1 MEEPTHLEFTN
12 IFLEKTSSSTRNRI
26 RKGTAGLNQSGWR
39 RSPSRQHGAACGGK
53 FNSDKS
59 LPPPPTELP
68 GGPGRK
74 KTNPEGCP
82 AAREGSGFSRIFLP
96 YLGSRTGAGRER
108 GEREPGSGARLRLI
122 PLTRLQSHSAVG
134 DGDPRDPGVQGRPP
148 HPRCACS
155 ATRST
160 ALPRLQPLAQVA
172 RAPRTHPRP
181 VRNLRSRQPPSDKLR
196 ETSADARESTPT
208 PWTRGSPLIGRRSRG
223 GPSPSLLAT
232 PTSPALTLLLCRS
245 RTLAW
250 FPRPVEGEE
259 GETARLGFASAESR
273 PVSAWPRRLV
283 LALGGSL
290 RSSWPFFPK
299 VDWGHSL
306 KAFFSSLPVLFTS
319 SALFRFGALLG
330 GEGKMA
336 GLSEGAV
343 RTRGPKSA
351 LVRARAGARSC
362 V

>member
-1 MEEPTHLEFTN
+1 MEFTN

-122 PLTRLQSHSAVG
+122 PLTRLQSLSAVG

-160 ALPRLQPLAQVA
+160 ALPRRRPLAPAA
-172 RAPRTHPRP
+172 REPRTHPRS
-181 VRNLRSRQPPSDKLR
+181 VRNLRSRQPPNDKLR
-196 ETSADARESTPT
+196 ETSANARESTPT
-208 PWTRGSPLIGRRSRG
+208 PWTRGSPLIGRRGGG
-223 GPSPSLLAT
+223 GPGPSLLAT
-232 PTSPALTLLLCRS
+232 PTSHALTLLLCRS

-250 FPRPVEGEE
+250 FPRPVEGGE
-259 GETARLGFASAESR
+259 GEAARLGFASAASR
-273 PVSAWPRRLV
+273 PVWAGPRQLV
-283 LALGGSL
+283 PALGGFSQVIL
-290 RSSWPFFPK
+290 AVLPK
-299 VDWGHSL
+299 G
-306 KAFFSSLPVLFTS
+306 
-319 SALFRFGALLG
+319 
-330 GEGKMA
+330 
-336 GLSEGAV
+336 
-343 RTRGPKSA
+343 
-351 LVRARAGARSC
+351 
-362 V
+362 

>member
-1 MEEPTHLEFTN
+1 MEFTN

-122 PLTRLQSHSAVG
+122 PLTRLQSLSAVG

-160 ALPRLQPLAQVA
+160 ALPRRRPLAPAA
-172 RAPRTHPRP
+172 REPRTHPRS

-196 ETSADARESTPT
+196 ETSANARESTPT
-208 PWTRGSPLIGRRSRG
+208 PWTRGSPLIGRRGGG
-223 GPSPSLLAT
+223 GPGPSLLAT

-250 FPRPVEGEE
+250 FPRPVEGGE
-259 GETARLGFASAESR
+259 GEAARLGFASAASR
-273 PVSAWPRRLV
+273 PVWAGPRQLV
-283 LALGGSL
+283 PALGGFSQVIL
-290 RSSWPFFPK
+290 AVLPK
-299 VDWGHSL
+299 G
-306 KAFFSSLPVLFTS
+306 
-319 SALFRFGALLG
+319 
-330 GEGKMA
+330 
-336 GLSEGAV
+336 
-343 RTRGPKSA
+343 
-351 LVRARAGARSC
+351 
-362 V
+362 